1 METELSFSANA
12 KERRQALIWNSND
25 AEVLSSHV
33 KLIWKKALLFI
44 SSFFSHRPLGVSA
57 DYCRPDLARS
67 ISPAIL
73 AINPW

>member
-1 METELSFSANA
+1 MSFSANA
-12 KERRQALIWNSND
+12 KEGRQALIWNSND
-25 AEVLSSHV
+25 AAVLLSHV
-33 KLIWKKALLFI
+33 KLISEKVLLFI
-44 SSFFSHRPLGVSA
+44 SSFFSEISHRPLGVSA